1 MGGDESDL
9 HRSIGVARL
18 HRRGFGCVW
27 RAWFAVATRV
37 ASGRGSRIVPSAYRC
52 SLSSH
57 FSPRA
62 RARRVARSSRRGHLG
77 RGGRLVVRGGGRAF
91 QWQPLPHDDHGAD
104 QARRDHPLGRLAPPG
119 RLGCRRG
126 RGLAV
131 RLWELVGLPLLL
143 RLLRLLSP
151 NLLLELPHDFRGKL
165 WLLLGSGRCHRHRR
179 WRRSGRFRRL
189 ERTRVGLQS
198 VG

>member
-1 MGGDESDL
+1 MGGDEPDL

-18 HRRGFGCVW
+18 HCRGFGCVW
-27 RAWFAVATRV
+27 RAWIAVATRV
-37 ASGRGSRIVPSAYRC
+37 ASGRGEAFGVVEYRC

-57 FSPRA
+57 TCPGA

-131 RLWELVGLPLLL
+131 RLWELVRLPLLL
-143 RLLRLLSP
+143 RLLRLLSA
-151 NLLLELPHDFRGKL
+151 NLLLQLPHDFGGKL
-165 WLLLGSGRCHRHRR
+165 RLLLRSGRCHRHRR
-179 WRRSGRFRRL
+179 RRRSGCFRRL
-189 ERTRVGLQS
+189 ERIRVGLQS
-198 VG
+198 IG